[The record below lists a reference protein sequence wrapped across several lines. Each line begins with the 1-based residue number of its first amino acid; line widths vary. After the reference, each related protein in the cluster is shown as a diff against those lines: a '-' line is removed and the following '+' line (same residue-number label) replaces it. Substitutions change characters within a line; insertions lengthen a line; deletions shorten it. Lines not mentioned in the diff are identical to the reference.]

1 MRLLCGAW
9 LVPAAS
15 LIWIGL
21 ASTDLRHA
29 SDSSQLLALGRTQAT
44 AMLLALLTMLIGA
57 SVFVRHG
64 AGRPDRN
71 RSGDRGAPASAL
83 LASHGTTAA
92 LAVAAAVAG
101 SLAERAAPIL
111 YPVAAVFGFWAL
123 LALPRVLLRSGDG
136 WTSPL
141 VALGVGISFQ
151 LTIGW
156 LHLADPASVLSP
168 VLIVEGLALA
178 WVSASAARV
187 DPFAA
192 TASAERVVG
201 VEAPVVDDPVPTGL
215 VGSVSPE
222 PTGFAPRPAKPSIP
236 EVMAGR

>member
-1 MRLLCGAW
+1 MRLLCGVW

-29 SDSSQLLALGRTQAT
+29 NDSSQLLALGRTQAM
-44 AMLLALLTMLIGA
+44 AMLLAMLTILIGA

-64 AGRPDRN
+64 ADRSDRSRP
-71 RSGDRGAPASAL
+71 GDRCAPASVL
-83 LASHGTTAA
+83 LASHGTAAA

-101 SLAERAAPIL
+101 LLVDRAAPIL
-111 YPVAAVFGFWAL
+111 YPVAAVLGFWAL
-123 LALPRVLLRSGDG
+123 LALPRVLLRSADG

-168 VLIVEGLALA
+168 VLIVEGLVLA
-178 WVSASAARV
+178 WVAASAARV
-187 DPFAA
+187 DPFAEA
-192 TASAERVVG
+192 VTGETA
-201 VEAPVVDDPVPTGL
+201 VEVEVPVVNEPAPAGL
-215 VGSVSPE
+215 VGSVAPE